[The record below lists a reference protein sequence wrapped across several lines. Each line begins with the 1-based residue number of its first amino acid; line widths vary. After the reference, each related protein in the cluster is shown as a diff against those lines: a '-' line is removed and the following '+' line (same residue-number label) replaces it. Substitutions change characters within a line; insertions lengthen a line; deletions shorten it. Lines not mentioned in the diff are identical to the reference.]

1 MDTPYVDLGG
11 PDVPPEGIRLD
22 YQTGAETTLLRVDA
36 RVERL
41 RGRTEQSRWGTI
53 TETLDGSDLHRDW
66 LVLDNAGVT
75 HHDCSADLL
84 PAVRWGDRKLELG
97 S

>member
-1 MDTPYVDLGG
+1 MDNPYIHLGA
-11 PDVPPEGIRLD
+11 PDVSPEGSDLNC
-22 YQTGAETTLLRVDA
+22 QAGAEAPLFRVDA

-41 RGRTEQSRWGTI
+41 RGRSEQSRWGTI
-53 TETLDGSDLHRDW
+53 TETIDGPDLHRDW

-84 PAVRWGDRKLELG
+84 LAVRWGDRKLELG